1 MPIVKIELFEGRTRE
16 QKAKAAKEI
25 TEAVGRTLGA
35 SPESTHVIFTDVSKS
50 DWANAGKLAD
60 GT

>member
-1 MPIVKIELFEGRTRE
+1 MPIVRVELFEGRTRE

-25 TEAVGRTLGA
+25 TEVVARALGA
-35 SPESTHVIFTDVSKS
+35 SPESTHVIFADVSKS

-60 GT
+60 EK